1 MIDKLNN
8 ISSEAVLKAT
18 GRDWNEWIAFI
29 KKSGGD
35 EMDHRALV
43 HLAGTAGQVESLWW
57 QQSVAVGYEF
67 ARGRRVTGQ
76 TADTGFQL
84 GVQRTIPMNQKTLWR
99 LLFSEAGLAIWLGKT
114 KGISLEPGSTFE
126 TIDGTSGE
134 IRRIKPGERIRLQLN
149 GQPITHP
156 ITMQITL
163 NCPRNTISKTT
174 LRFHAEK
181 LHSEKERNTLR
192 KHWNNLFDALI
203 HHAKHQI

>member
-8 ISSEAVLKAT
+8 ISSESVLKAT
-18 GRDWNEWIAFI
+18 GRDWDEWIAFI
-29 KKSGGD
+29 RESGGD
-35 EMDHRALV
+35 NMDHRELV

-76 TADTGFQL
+76 TEDAGFQL
-84 GVQRTIPMNQKTLWR
+84 GVQRTVPMNQKTLWQ
-99 LLFSEAGLAIWLGKT
+99 LLFSEAGLTIWLGKT
-114 KGISLEPGSTFE
+114 KGISLEPGSIFKTS
-126 TIDGTSGE
+126 DGTSGE
-134 IRRIKPGERIRLQLN
+134 IRRTKPGERIRLRLN
-149 GQPITHP
+149 GRPINHP

-163 NCPRNTISKTT
+163 TCSRNTASRTT

-181 LHSEKERNTLR
+181 LHSEEERNTLR

-203 HHAKHQI
+203 HLAKNQI